1 MESTRITTR
10 RCLYTSQCDVWSF
23 GVVLWEM
30 ATLASQHYQ
39 GLTNKQVLKYVI
51 DGGVMERPES
61 CPDRLYNLMESC
73 WQYVAKRRPTFIDLI
88 ENLLADV
95 RSDWRVA
102 S

>member
-1 MESTRITTR
+1 
-10 RCLYTSQCDVWSF
+10 
-23 GVVLWEM
+23 M